1 MSLKVILFDLDGTLL
16 PMDQDEFIKA
26 YFGLLAK
33 RLSNYGYDPK
43 KLIESVWGGTMAM
56 VQNDGKNTNEY
67 VFWDFFK
74 KIYGDNV
81 IDDITKFEEFYKTD
95 FQLVQNVCGYLEDA
109 NKTIKNLKQQG
120 YRLVLATN
128 PIFPSIATES
138 RIKWAG
144 LDIDDF
150 EYVTTYE
157 NSSYCKPNLKYY
169 QEILDK
175 INVDANDCMMV
186 GNDVV
191 EDMITKQMGMKVF
204 LLPKCLIN
212 KNNEDINNYPHG
224 RFVDLLNYI
233 DEIKKDEM

>member
-16 PMDQDEFIKA
+16 PMDQDEFIKS

-67 VFWDFFK
+67 IFWDFFK

-109 NKTIKNLKQQG
+109 NKTIKDLKQQG

-144 LDIDDF
+144 LDINDF

-175 INVDANDCMMV
+175 INS
-186 GNDVV
+186 
-191 EDMITKQMGMKVF
+191 
-204 LLPKCLIN
+204 L
-212 KNNEDINNYPHG
+212 DICS
-224 RFVDLLNYI
+224 FS
-233 DEIKKDEM
+233 